1 VLTAVK
7 MLLVFGLLGGTLWW
21 LRRHDRTALLSARKT
36 ERPVAV
42 LAQTRVGKSAT
53 VAVVRIGL
61 EAYAVGVTE
70 QAVTLLV
77 PEPVELPEP
86 EVDPAELESGGDD
99 AGNGG
104 SSHRPARPQTAA
116 PPATLVAALRSV
128 LGRRNRV
135 QYLDVATDGSVRES
149 SARRPEPMQRR

>member
-7 MLLVFGLLGGTLWW
+7 MLLVFVLLGGTLWW
-21 LRRHDRTALLSARKT
+21 LRRHDRSALLSARKT

-53 VAVVRIGL
+53 VAVVRIGG

-77 PEPVELPEP
+77 PEPVDLPEP
-86 EVDPAELESGGDD
+86 EVDPAELVPGTEDS
-99 AGNGG
+99 ANGG
-104 SSHRPARPQTAA
+104 SARRPARAHAAA